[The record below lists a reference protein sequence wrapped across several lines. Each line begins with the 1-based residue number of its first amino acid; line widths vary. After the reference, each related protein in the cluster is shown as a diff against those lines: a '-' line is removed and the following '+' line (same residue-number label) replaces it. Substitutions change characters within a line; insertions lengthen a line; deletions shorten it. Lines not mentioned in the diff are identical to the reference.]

1 MGTQSVTGPLHSQR
15 RDNAVWMAI
24 RLRCRSDVV
33 PDRPRQDVTTG
44 ADRAY
49 PDRAPPGCH
58 F

>member
-1 MGTQSVTGPLHSQR
+1 MGTQSATGPLHSQR

-24 RLRCRSDVV
+24 RLRWRSDVV
-33 PDRPRQDVTTG
+33 PPRQDVTTG

-49 PDRAPPGCH
+49 PVRAPSGCH